1 MKNTATAQIT
11 TIHDVAKRAG
21 VATATVSRVLNNT
34 APVSDSTRKIV
45 QTAIDELNFVP
56 SPNARKLSW
65 GKTFT
70 IACIVPFF
78 TRPSFVERLRG
89 IVGVFED
96 SDYDLIVYNVESA
109 RRRAQYFNEV
119 PRPDRC
125 DGVIVVSM
133 TPNDNDVN
141 ALKRF
146 NLPVVLV
153 DSHHPQFHSISEDSE
168 EGAAK
173 AVNHL
178 IELGHNK
185 IAFIGGP
192 LKDTLNFE
200 ATSSARRLKG
210 YKQALQ
216 NANIAFKDD
225 YVCVDNNF
233 AIGSKNGNTVKAFT
247 LQLMRSNRPPTA
259 IFAASD
265 FQAMGVMQAAR
276 SMGLRVPEDLS
287 VVGYDDIELAEHLS
301 LTTINQSLRLSG
313 ERGATLLLETLSILS
328 TESKKENSSLS
339 HQSFIDD
346 DAEKVIHEKVPVDL
360 VLRASTAP
368 SLDRQHPVI

>member
-1 MKNTATAQIT
+1 MKHTNTPTVT

-21 VATATVSRVLNNT
+21 VAVATVSRVLNNT
-34 APVSDSTRKIV
+34 APVSESTRKLV
-45 QTAIDELNFVP
+45 QAAIAELNFVP
-56 SPNARKLSW
+56 SSNARKLSW

-96 SDYDLIVYNVESA
+96 SEYDLIVYNVESA

-133 TPNDNDVN
+133 TPNEGDV
-141 ALKRF
+141 ASLKRF
-146 NLPVVLV
+146 GLPVVLV
-153 DSHHPQFHSISEDSE
+153 DSYHPEFNSISENSE
-168 EGAAK
+168 EGAIK
-173 AVNHL
+173 AVAHL
-178 IELGHNK
+178 VELGHSR

-192 LKDTLNFE
+192 LKDTLNYE
-200 ATSSARRLKG
+200 ATSSARRLRG
-210 YKQALQ
+210 YKQALEA
-216 NANIAFKDD
+216 ANIPFDES

-247 LQLMRSNRPPTA
+247 MQLMRGPKPPTA
-259 IFAASD
+259 IFASSD

-313 ERGATLLLETLSILS
+313 ERGASILLEILS
-328 TESKKENSSLS
+328 ELNTESNKSNGINGHAAPPATKLEN
-339 HQSFIDD
+339 
-346 DAEKVIHEKVPVDL
+346 VPVEL
-360 VLRASTAP
+360 VIRSSTAKAP
-368 SLDRQHPVI
+368 DPM